1 MNPTATSIVL
11 IVINVVIWGIIQT
24 SGFVHLQRKVISF
37 LALSPQGQ
45 CLSESSQDHWYPDLY
60 QSQCASYPDGQ
71 WASGVAEG
79 GWWQILTSM
88 FTHISLMHL
97 AMTCLTLWFLGP
109 PLESMIGRTRFLM
122 TYLLAGTCGGLAV
135 MWLSPPQS
143 STVGG
148 SGSLFGLMGALLVM
162 LLLRKSDVRQI
173 AMWLGINIVITFT
186 AANISWQG
194 HLGGLVGGALLGL
207 IWSRSTSSPRKE
219 SMPVIAV
226 GLIFIT
232 VVAGIV
238 LRGWMLSPI

>member
-1 MNPTATSIVL
+1 
-11 IVINVVIWGIIQT
+11 
-24 SGFVHLQRKVISF
+24 
-37 LALSPQGQ
+37 
-45 CLSESSQDHWYPDLY
+45 
-60 QSQCASYPDGQ
+60 
-71 WASGVAEG
+71 
-79 GWWQILTSM
+79 
-88 FTHISLMHL
+88 
-97 AMTCLTLWFLGP
+97 
-109 PLESMIGRTRFLM
+109 
-122 TYLLAGTCGGLAV
+122 
-135 MWLSPPQS
+135 
-143 STVGG
+143 
-148 SGSLFGLMGALLVM
+148 MGALLVM